1 MPWMIFSSNFPG
13 LPGFCAILRPAH
25 GKPVWSNQFCPAKKK
40 KKKWAEAWYHSIS
53 PHCWLDSWYVS
64 RYYLHYVWLIN
75 AIKKGT
81 DIKTCRT
88 FFSGGMNI
96 YFSDQ
101 GSRALIGQ
109 IKLFGI
115 FSHWFPCELLV
126 SQNQWSSPSYKKYSH
141 NIGWEVNTI
150 P

>member
-1 MPWMIFSSNFPG
+1 MDDIFLQFPRSSRFLRHPKTGPWEARMKQPILSSVK
-13 LPGFCAILRPAH
+13 R
-25 GKPVWSNQFCPAKKK
+25 Q
-40 KKKWAEAWYHSIS
+40 KKWAEAWYHSIS

-126 SQNQWSSPSYKKYSH
+126 SQNQWSSPSYKKYPH